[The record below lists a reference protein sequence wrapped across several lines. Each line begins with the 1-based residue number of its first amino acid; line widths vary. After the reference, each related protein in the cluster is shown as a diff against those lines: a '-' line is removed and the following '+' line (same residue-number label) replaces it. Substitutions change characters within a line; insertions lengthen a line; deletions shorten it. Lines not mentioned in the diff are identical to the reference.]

1 MNHTNSSNYP
11 SLQRSP
17 MTLGDFIKSRKG
29 SKSPPE
35 NNGKFLKR
43 QSHSFGGWSN
53 PRNLFYNQDQE
64 QIDFSVNDIEFDKIS
79 SKDPIIT
86 DMKWSVNDVQF
97 SLDNGAPCGYGAC
110 LQNDKGVRPFNNFRL
125 SSYSS
130 DDSDLNNEHLMMP
143 ESSLSYFPFERV
155 EDGEAENPGDSTED
169 EGFYGTIYYSLE
181 DQIYNKDKQED
192 KSDGD
197 NVGEVSEE
205 LGDLDIKQT
214 TTNKTHEGFVGDEE
228 LNNLVNS
235 IIDNE

>member
-1 MNHTNSSNYP
+1 MNHNTNSANFPSN
-11 SLQRSP
+11 QRSP
-17 MTLGDFIKSRKG
+17 MTLGDFIKTRKG
-29 SKSPPE
+29 SKSPPG

-43 QSHSFGGWSN
+43 QAQSFGGWSSSN
-53 PRNLFYNQDQE
+53 PRSLFNPQDQD
-64 QIDFSVNDIEFDKIS
+64 QLTIDFSVNDIQFDKIS

-97 SLDNGAPCGYGAC
+97 SMDNGAPCGYGAC

-155 EDGEAENPGDSTED
+155 EDGEEDNPGDSTED

-181 DQIYNKDKQED
+181 DQIYNKEKLE
-192 KSDGD
+192 D
-197 NVGEVSEE
+197 NVGEVTEE
-205 LGDLDIKQT
+205 LEDLDIKQT
-214 TTNKTHEGFVGDEE
+214 TTNKTQEGFEEDEE
-228 LNNLVNS
+228 LNNLVLS
-235 IIDNE
+235 IIDDE

>member
-1 MNHTNSSNYP
+1 MNHTSSSNFP
-11 SLQRSP
+11 SNQRSP

-64 QIDFSVNDIEFDKIS
+64 QIDFSVNDIEFDKVS

-97 SLDNGAPCGYGAC
+97 SLDNGAPCDYGAC
-110 LQNDKGVRPFNNFRL
+110 LKNDTGVRPFNNFRL

-130 DDSDLNNEHLMMP
+130 DDSDLNNEHFMMP

-155 EDGEAENPGDSTED
+155 EDGEVDNPGDSTED

-181 DQIYNKDKQED
+181 DQLYNKDRQE
-192 KSDGD
+192 D
-197 NVGEVSEE
+197 NVGEVTGG

-214 TTNKTHEGFVGDEE
+214 TTNKTQEDFDEE
-228 LNNLVNS
+228 LNNLVLS
-235 IIDNE
+235 IIDDE